1 MNVNEQILE
10 KIMERID
17 ERLLAS
23 HQSKD
28 SEVSGLHREI
38 LNKISNV
45 ETFLKRVEPML
56 IEYEDE
62 KARNKSIIKLGKSI
76 VFVSAVI
83 GSLGVIGSSLAYLI
97 KRLI

>member
-1 MNVNEQILE
+1 MSVNEQMLE

-28 SEVSGLHREI
+28 AEISGLHREI
-38 LNKISNV
+38 LNKLSSF
-45 ETFLKRVEPML
+45 ETFMKRVEPML
-56 IEYEDE
+56 AEYEDE

-76 VFVSAVI
+76 VFASAVI